1 MFTSLRGR
9 LFSSTLIIL
18 VLFLGGTGWGL
29 HQAFTH
35 SVKQGAQEQLQL
47 HLYSLLT
54 AGNEVDNLLYLPEVL
69 QEPRFNTLSSGLY
82 GAVLSGQK
90 PDKKQENEER
100 VSVWLSGSSL
110 GVDFSSVEMLL
121 PGGTQFDTVFDDG
134 TTFYQLALGIV
145 WEGAGGI
152 ERTYTFVVREDV
164 ERYQAQL
171 TSFLDVLWK
180 WLLGL
185 GLILLV
191 TQWLVMQW
199 GLSPLRLLA
208 QQVAL
213 IEKGESQRLEGRF
226 PLEISPVVNNLNQL
240 VAHEHRQRERY
251 KNTLGDLAHS
261 LKTPLAVLR
270 GATSLTQSA
279 DVLPEV
285 VESQVKRMDQIVEY
299 QLKRAVASSGA
310 VKIGKAVIIDVACE
324 KLLSTLDKVYRDK
337 KVHAS
342 IEREGLKAE
351 ALKFI
356 GDEGDLLE
364 IMGNLLDNAYKH
376 CDQEVKV
383 TLKLGEQQQQ
393 AVLLFEDDGQGIP
406 EEVGERVLNRGVRV
420 DTVMQGQG
428 IGLAVVQDIVTGY
441 QGKVSVGRSAVLGG
455 ASIFIE
461 IPCVTND

>member
-54 AGNEVDNLLYLPEVL
+54 VGNEIDNSLYLPEVL

-82 GAVLSGQK
+82 GAVLSGA
-90 PDKKQENEER
+90 R
-100 VSVWLSGSSL
+100 TSVWLSGSSL
-110 GVDFSSVEMLL
+110 GIDFSSVEMLL
-121 PGGTQFDTVFDDG
+121 PGETQFDTVFDENI
-134 TTFYQLALGIV
+134 TFYQLALGIV

-171 TSFLDVLWK
+171 TSFLDVLWQ

-208 QQVAL
+208 QQVTL

-226 PLEISPVVNNLNQL
+226 PSEISPVVNNLNQL

-270 GATSLTQSA
+270 GASSSTQSA
-279 DVLPEV
+279 DALPEV

-310 VKIGKAVIIDVACE
+310 VKIGKSVIIDVVCE
-324 KLLSTLDKVYRDK
+324 KILSTLDKVYRDK

-351 ALKFI
+351 ALRFI

-383 TLKLGEQQQQ
+383 TLKLGETQQL
-393 AVLLFEDDGQGIP
+393 AVLLFEDDGEGIP
-406 EEVGERVLNRGVRV
+406 EEVGERVLNRGVRI
-420 DTVMQGQG
+420 DTAMQGQG

-441 QGKVSVGRSAVLGG
+441 QGSVSVGRSKALGG
-455 ASIFIE
+455 ASICIE

>member
-54 AGNEVDNLLYLPEVL
+54 AGNEIDNSLYLPEVL

-82 GAVLSGQK
+82 GAVLNERT
-90 PDKKQENEER
+90 KQT
-100 VSVWLSGSSL
+100 SVWLSGSSL

-121 PGGTQFDTVFDDG
+121 PGETQFDTVFDDG
-134 TTFYQLALGIV
+134 ITFYQLALGIV

-152 ERTYTFVVREDV
+152 ERTYTFVVREDT

-191 TQWLVMQW
+191 TQWLVLQW

-208 QQVAL
+208 QQVML

-226 PLEISPVVNNLNQL
+226 PMEISPVVNNLNQL

-270 GATSLTQSA
+270 GATSLTQSLDA
-279 DVLPEV
+279 LPEV

-310 VKIGKAVIIDVACE
+310 VKIGKAVVIDVACE

-342 IEREGLKAE
+342 IEREGLKAD

-376 CDQEVKV
+376 CVQEVKV
-383 TLKLGEQQQQ
+383 TLRLGETQQQ
-393 AVLLFEDDGQGIP
+393 AVLLFEDDGEGIP

-420 DTVMQGQG
+420 DTAMQGQG
-428 IGLAVVQDIVTGY
+428 IGLAVVQDIVAGY
-441 QGKVSVGRSAVLGG
+441 QGNVSVGRSEVLGG
-455 ASIFIE
+455 ASICIE

>member
-47 HLYSLLT
+47 HLYGLLA
-54 AGNEVDNLLYLPEVL
+54 AGNEIDNSLYLPEVL

-82 GAVLSGQK
+82 GAVLNGQDVDEKGGPKK
-90 PDKKQENEER
+90 PLP
-100 VSVWLSGSSL
+100 VWISESSL
-110 GVDFSSVEMLL
+110 GVDFSSVKMLL
-121 PGGTQFDTVFDDG
+121 PGAAQFDTVFDDDL
-134 TTFYQLALGIV
+134 TFYQLALGIV
-145 WEGAGGI
+145 WEGVGGV
-152 ERTYTFVVREDV
+152 ERTYTFVVRENV

-240 VAHEHRQRERY
+240 VTHEHRQRERY

-270 GATSLTQSA
+270 GATDSA
-279 DVLPEV
+279 QPVDALPEV
-285 VESQVKRMDQIVEY
+285 VESQVKRMDQIVDY

-310 VKIGKAVIIDVACE
+310 VKIGKAIVIDIICE
-324 KLLSTLDKVYRDK
+324 KLLTTLDKVYRDK

-342 IEREGLKAE
+342 IEREGLKVE
-351 ALKFI
+351 SLKFI

-364 IMGNLLDNAYKH
+364 VMGNLLDNAYKH
-376 CDQEVKV
+376 CVREVKV
-383 TLKLGEQQQQ
+383 TLRLGETQQQG
-393 AVLLFEDDGQGIP
+393 VLLFEDDGVGIP
-406 EEVGERVLNRGVRV
+406 EDVGERVLNRGVRV
-420 DTVMQGQG
+420 DTAMQGQG
-428 IGLAVVQDIVTGY
+428 IGLAVVQDIVAGY
-441 QGKVSVGRSAVLGG
+441 HGKVSVGRSKVLGG
-455 ASIFIE
+455 ASICIE
-461 IPCVTND
+461 IPCVTDE

>member
-29 HQAFTH
+29 HQAFIH

-54 AGNEVDNLLYLPEVL
+54 AGNEIDNSLYLPEVL
-69 QEPRFNTLSSGLY
+69 QEPRFNILSSGLY
-82 GAVLSGQK
+82 GAVLSGQDVDEK
-90 PDKKQENEER
+90 GGHGEKA
-100 VSVWLSGSSL
+100 SIWLSGSSL
-110 GVDFSSVEMLL
+110 GIDFSSVKMLS
-121 PGGTQFDTVFDDG
+121 PGEVQFDTLVDTDS
-134 TTFYQLALGIV
+134 TFYQLALGIV

-152 ERTYTFVVREDV
+152 EQTYTFVVREDT

-171 TSFLDVLWK
+171 ASFLGVLWK

-185 GLILLV
+185 GLILLM
-191 TQWLVMQW
+191 TQWLVLQW

-208 QQVAL
+208 RQVAL
-213 IEKGESQRLEGRF
+213 IEKGESQQLEGRF

-270 GATSLTQSA
+270 GATGLTQSVDA
-279 DVLPEV
+279 LPEV
-285 VESQVKRMDQIVEY
+285 VESQVRRMDQIVEH

-310 VKIGKAVIIDVACE
+310 VKIGKAVVIDIVCE
-324 KLLSTLDKVYRDK
+324 KLLTTLDKVYRDK

-351 ALKFI
+351 TLKFI

-364 IMGNLLDNAYKH
+364 LMGNLLDNAYKH
-376 CDQEVKV
+376 CAREVKV
-383 TLKLGEQQQQ
+383 TLKVGKIQQQGI
-393 AVLLFEDDGQGIP
+393 LLFEDDGEGIP
-406 EEVGERVLNRGVRV
+406 EEVGEKVLNRGVRA
-420 DTVMQGQG
+420 DTAMQGQG

-441 QGKVSVGRSAVLGG
+441 HGKISVGHSKVLGG
-455 ASIFIE
+455 ASICIE
-461 IPCVTND
+461 IPCIVGD